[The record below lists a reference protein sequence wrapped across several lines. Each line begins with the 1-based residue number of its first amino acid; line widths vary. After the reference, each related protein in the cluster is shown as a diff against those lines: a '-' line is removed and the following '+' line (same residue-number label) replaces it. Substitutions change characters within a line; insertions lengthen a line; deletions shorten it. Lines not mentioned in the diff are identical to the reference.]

1 MDSEATAAGAI
12 LSSMGKS
19 DEIDELTLPNDAC
32 CPAID
37 QSHEA
42 FNEPCSPTGP
52 VEDKEGM
59 KRRKLDDE
67 LSQGE
72 SKLFSQ
78 FIVLVNCL

>member
-12 LSSMGKS
+12 LSSMDKS
-19 DEIDELTLPNDAC
+19 DEIDHLTLPNDAC
-32 CPAID
+32 YPAID
-37 QSHEA
+37 QRHEA
-42 FNEPCSPTGP
+42 INEPCSPAGP
-52 VEDKEGM
+52 GEDKEGM

>member
-19 DEIDELTLPNDAC
+19 DEIDHLTLPNDAC
-32 CPAID
+32 YPAID
-37 QSHEA
+37 QRHEA
-42 FNEPCSPTGP
+42 INEPYSPAGP
-52 VEDKEGM
+52 GEDKEGM

-78 FIVLVNCL
+78 FNVLVNCL